1 MVSRVDLGFEI
12 GRALEMEHGSDGLI
26 VSTGVATQVALA
38 ASAELRAAGISC
50 SVLHVHTV
58 KPLDT
63 EVIVSR
69 ALSTGHIVVVE
80 EHVIAGGLGGA
91 VLEALADADALGGI
105 SMRRIGIP
113 DRFADKY
120 GSQRDLMEHWGIM
133 PAAVVSAMRSL
144 VEEDSRS
151 VR

>member
-1 MVSRVDLGFEI
+1 
-12 GRALEMEHGSDGLI
+12 
-26 VSTGVATQVALA
+26 
-38 ASAELRAAGISC
+38 
-50 SVLHVHTV
+50 VHTV

-133 PAAVVSAMRSL
+133 PAAVVSAMKSL